1 MQVVLN
7 MIEFDMDMQTAINQ
21 PRVYCYTT
29 TDEPPGTAKL
39 IEIENALKELL
50 PELIALGYDARVYS
64 DNREL
69 DSYFGGVQGIRV
81 EEEGYHGGAD
91 PRRDGKALGY

>member
-1 MQVVLN
+1 M
-7 MIEFDMDMQTAINQ
+7 
-21 PRVYCYTT
+21 
-29 TDEPPGTAKL
+29 
-39 IEIENALKELL
+39 KELL

>member
-1 MQVVLN
+1 MDEKIKALLVGVNLN
-7 MIEFDMDMQTAINQ
+7 DDPDF
-21 PRVYCYTT
+21 
-29 TDEPPGTAKL
+29 
-39 IEIENALKELL
+39 ENALKELL